1 MSRDTVSALN
11 VFVVIVATLIVYNAL
26 VSLFGEQ
33 EATSAAEAVPE
44 DVCACEC
51 DGDTLG
57 VLHAWEQGW
66 IVRDPTTG
74 EPVVVR

>member
-1 MSRDTVSALN
+1 MVSAIN
-11 VFVVIVATLIVYNAL
+11 VFVVIVATLFVYSAL
-26 VSLFGEQ
+26 VSFFEGEEP
-33 EATSAAEAVPE
+33 EAALVSE